1 MSSSEI
7 KSLYAIKENTKRQA
21 WEFGAGSDME
31 KQLIGTGRLIA
42 HPDGSYEV
50 FTKEATEG
58 KGQMAHIGDFF
69 KVDEIGFP
77 SPCERDW
84 FKKNHKHIEGNWYLQ
99 TAKPLK
105 IWRKG
110 DPETEEYR
118 FLIASGALNVNT
130 EDPSKYFS
138 AFLWGTKETAPENA
152 TIVFY
157 SINRDEDEKITSI
170 IFNFVD
176 AEYFRNNYRILSA
189 DEASTLF

>member
-1 MSSSEI
+1 MSSGEI
-7 KSLYAIKENTKRQA
+7 KSLYAIKENTKRQS
-21 WEFGAGSDME
+21 WEFGMGSDME
-31 KQLIGTGRLIA
+31 KQLILSGKLIA

-69 KVDEIGFP
+69 KVDEFGFP

-84 FKKNHKHIEGNWYLQ
+84 FKKNHTHIEGDWYLQ
-99 TAKPLK
+99 TAKPLQ

-118 FLIASGALNVNT
+118 FLVESGALNINT
-130 EDPSKYFS
+130 EDPRKYFS
-138 AFLWGTKETAPENA
+138 AFLWGTMETAPDNA

-157 SINRDEDEKITSI
+157 AVNRDEDEGITSI
-170 IFNFVD
+170 RFNFVD
-176 AEYFRNNYRILSA
+176 ADYFKSNYKILDSEEYQDS
-189 DEASTLF
+189 